1 MDKVAAMV
9 DMEVA
14 NQEISK
20 KARVYIINKVIMV
33 AAAKD
38 SLEAGGVR
46 EVVASKGSKVIS
58 YVIIVVEQVICRP
71 LVIGGR
77 MI

>member
-1 MDKVAAMV
+1 MDKVAAVV

-14 NQEISK
+14 DQEISN
-20 KARVYIINKVIMV
+20 KAKVQIISKVIMV
-33 AAAKD
+33 VAED

-71 LVIGGR
+71 LVIGGK

>member
-1 MDKVAAMV
+1 MDKVAAVV

-14 NQEISK
+14 DQEISN
-20 KARVYIINKVIMV
+20 KARVQIISKVIMV
-33 AAAKD
+33 VAED

>member
-1 MDKVAAMV
+1 MAVV

-14 NQEISK
+14 NQETSNKVRVQIISK
-20 KARVYIINKVIMV
+20 VSMV
-33 AAAKD
+33 VAEEN
-38 SLEAGGVR
+38 LEAEGVK
-46 EVVASKGSKVIS
+46 EVVASKGSKVMS

-71 LVIGGR
+71 LVIGGG

>member
-1 MDKVAAMV
+1 MDKVAAVV

-14 NQEISK
+14 NQETSN
-20 KARVYIINKVIMV
+20 KARVQIISKVIMV
-33 AAAKD
+33 VAED

-58 YVIIVVEQVICRP
+58 YVIIVVEQIICMP

>member
-1 MDKVAAMV
+1 MDEVTAVV

-14 NQEISK
+14 DQETSN
-20 KARVYIINKVIMV
+20 KARVQIISKVIMV
-33 AAAKD
+33 VAED

-58 YVIIVVEQVICRP
+58 YVIIVVE
-71 LVIGGR
+71 
-77 MI
+77 

>member
-1 MDKVAAMV
+1 MV

-14 NQEISK
+14 DQETSN
-20 KARVYIINKVIMV
+20 KARVQIISKVIMV
-33 AAAKD
+33 VAED
-38 SLEAGGVR
+38 SLEAEGVR
-46 EVVASKGSKVIS
+46 EVMASKGNKVIS

>member
-1 MDKVAAMV
+1 MGKVAAVV

-14 NQEISK
+14 NEETSN
-20 KARVYIINKVIMV
+20 KARVQIISKVIMV
-33 AAAKD
+33 VVED

-46 EVVASKGSKVIS
+46 EVVASKGSKVIL

>member
-1 MDKVAAMV
+1 MDEVAAVV
-9 DMEVA
+9 DREVA
-14 NQEISK
+14 DQEISN
-20 KARVYIINKVIMV
+20 KARVQIISKVIMV
-33 AAAKD
+33 VAED

>member
-1 MDKVAAMV
+1 MDEVAAVV

-14 NQEISK
+14 DQEISN
-20 KARVYIINKVIMV
+20 KARVQIISKVIMV
-33 AAAKD
+33 VAED

>member
-1 MDKVAAMV
+1 MV

-14 NQEISK
+14 DQEISN
-20 KARVYIINKVIMV
+20 KARVQIISKVIMV
-33 AAAKD
+33 VAED

>member
-1 MDKVAAMV
+1 MVVAK
-9 DMEVA
+9 E
-14 NQEISK
+14 
-20 KARVYIINKVIMV
+20 
-33 AAAKD
+33 
-38 SLEAGGVR
+38 SLEARGVR
-46 EVVASKGSKVIS
+46 EVVASKGSKVMS

>member
-1 MDKVAAMV
+1 MV
-9 DMEVA
+9 HMEVA
-14 NQEISK
+14 DQEISN
-20 KARVYIINKVIMV
+20 KARVEIISKVIMV
-33 AAAKD
+33 VAED

>member
-1 MDKVAAMV
+1 MDEVAAMV
-9 DMEVA
+9 DMEVVD
-14 NQEISK
+14 QETSN
-20 KARVYIINKVIMV
+20 KARVQIISKVIMV
-33 AAAKD
+33 VAED
-38 SLEAGGVR
+38 NLEAGGVR

>member
-1 MDKVAAMV
+1 MDEVAAVV

-14 NQEISK
+14 NQEISN
-20 KARVYIINKVIMV
+20 KARVQIISKVVMV
-33 AAAKD
+33 VAEE

-71 LVIGGR
+71 LVIGGKT
-77 MI
+77 I

>member
-1 MDKVAAMV
+1 MDKVAAVV
-9 DMEVA
+9 DMEVVD
-14 NQEISK
+14 QETSN
-20 KARVYIINKVIMV
+20 KARVQIISKVIMV
-33 AAAKD
+33 VAED

-46 EVVASKGSKVIS
+46 EVMASKGSKVIS